1 MTGMKMWLDDQT
13 LQNLKSIARK
23 LTLPGKPSL
32 SAEEVRAVTKLK
44 QKKSMLFLV
53 RGKTGIKLFFL
64 LCVLENRSEL
74 YRMLNRIQQ

>member
-1 MTGMKMWLDDQT
+1 MTGMNMWLDDQT

-44 QKKSMLFLV
+44 QKKSLPLCMLKRFLANGTPLTFNSLMDV
-53 RGKTGIKLFFL
+53 K
-64 LCVLENRSEL
+64 
-74 YRMLNRIQQ
+74 